1 VIVDELQ
8 ALRTVGHHAARVD
21 GRGKVT
27 GTACYGADIHVPGA
41 LHAAV
46 VRSPLPHA
54 RILAVET
61 AAALDA
67 PDVVAVLTIDDLA
80 RVLAR
85 TRFGPVVR
93 DTPILAQ
100 DVVRYEGEP
109 VAVVLA
115 ANPEAARAAAAL
127 VHLDLDPLPVL
138 GTIGDALADDAAPLH
153 GRTEGGEFGSAWS
166 GGAEAGRNV
175 AGHYHDLRGDPDGA
189 LAEAEHVF
197 SHEYRL
203 APLQHYALENHVVTV
218 VPDGDG
224 LVVHTPNQYP
234 FLMVRMLAGLL
245 GRPESSIRVAVP
257 YVGGGFGSKEY
268 VNVVPIAAAAAVA
281 VNRPVRLE
289 LTVEESFRSSGR
301 HGAIVRFTSGITDG
315 RIVAR
320 KIELLFDTGA
330 YADQGPRVIRQAGY
344 RAPGPYRIPNL
355 QVDAYAVYT
364 NKVPAGA
371 YRGFGA
377 SQPIHGC
384 ECHMDEIAE
393 ALGIDAVEF
402 RLANLLELGD
412 DFAEGD
418 LPLDCDLPTALEM
431 AVDRVGRARGERL
444 PDGRLTGVGVAV
456 GVKNTA
462 SGRLPSRAIVRLHRD
477 GSATVVASGVEL
489 GQGSHTVLA
498 QVAAET
504 LCIPYERVRVAAVD
518 TGVTPFDQRTSSSR
532 TTVHLG
538 GAVQRAAED
547 VLRQLRAVAG
557 DDVDPADADAVGAA
571 VNGPASGLGG
581 EIVGVGTVDQDAPEA
596 PTAFGMRAG
605 YWEGSVGAARVAVDP
620 HTGAVEVLQYV
631 TVADAGRVINPH
643 GAHGQEVGGAVMAV
657 GHALTEA
664 LDFED
669 GYLTNPSP
677 VDYRV
682 PLAGDVPRVVESLF
696 IERGDGPG
704 PFGSKGLGESSII
717 TVAPAIANAIAAA
730 TGVRVR
736 ELPIRPWA
744 LLG

>member
-1 VIVDELQ
+1 MIVEELQ
-8 ALRTVGHHAARVD
+8 ELRTVGRHTVRVD
-21 GRGKVT
+21 GRAKVT
-27 GTACYGADIHVPGA
+27 GTACYGADVHVPGA
-41 LHAAV
+41 LHAAI

-54 RILAVET
+54 RIRGVET
-61 AAALDA
+61 AAALA
-67 PDVVAVLTIDDLA
+67 SPDVAAVLTSDDLA

-93 DTPILAQ
+93 DTPVLAEG
-100 DVVRYEGEP
+100 VVRYEGEP

-115 ANPEAARAAAAL
+115 ATPVAARAGAAA
-127 VHLDLDPLPVL
+127 VRLDLDPLPLLASVE
-138 GTIGDALADDAAPLH
+138 DALADGAAPLH
-153 GRTEGGEFGSAWS
+153 GETEGGEFGGWS
-166 GGAEAGRNV
+166 GGADAGRNV

-189 LAEAEHVF
+189 LAAAEHVF

-203 APLQHYALENHVVTV
+203 APLQHYALENHVVTA
-218 VPDGDG
+218 VPDGDT

-301 HGAIVRFTSGITDG
+301 HGAIVRFTSGVTNG

-384 ECHMDEIAE
+384 ECHMDEIA
-393 ALGIDAVEF
+393 DAIGMDPVEF
-402 RLANLLELGD
+402 RRLNLLELGD

-418 LPLDCDLPTALEM
+418 LPLDCDLPTALDM
-431 AVDRVGRARGERL
+431 AAERVGRARGERL
-444 PDGRLTGVGVAV
+444 PDGRLAGTGVAV

-489 GQGSHTVLA
+489 GQGAHTVLA

-504 LCIPYERVRVAAVD
+504 LGIPYERVRVGAVD

-538 GAVQRAAED
+538 LAVQRAAEH
-547 VLRQLRAVAG
+547 VLAQLRDVAG
-557 DDVDPADADAVGAA
+557 DDVDPADAEAVAAA

-620 HTGAVEVLQYV
+620 RTGAVEVLQYV

-664 LDFED
+664 LEFDD

-682 PLAGDVPRVVESLF
+682 PLAGDVPGIVESLF